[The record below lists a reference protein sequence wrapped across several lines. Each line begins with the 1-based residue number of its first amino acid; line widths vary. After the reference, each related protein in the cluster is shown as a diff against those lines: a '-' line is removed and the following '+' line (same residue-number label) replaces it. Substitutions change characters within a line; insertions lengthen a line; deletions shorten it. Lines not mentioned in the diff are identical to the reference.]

1 LLFFWEEPGLSLTI
15 KITVHN
21 PICKYNLQRNENY
34 IQILAI
40 PDLPSRRR
48 SEPSKNL
55 TTTPTKEWSF
65 KGTMNSTS
73 ETQHALKTMNEQA
86 RRSGYQPSMKLI
98 ATPPEPGPV
107 AIYHPGYKVAIQR
120 ILRELLFKIRPNI

>member
-1 LLFFWEEPGLSLTI
+1 VVLARLDNEPALLASVQLKEPESQLGSAQRELELACRVLDFLEEPGLSLTI
-15 KITVHN
+15 KMTVHN

-55 TTTPTKEWSF
+55 TTTPTKE
-65 KGTMNSTS
+65 
-73 ETQHALKTMNEQA
+73 
-86 RRSGYQPSMKLI
+86 
-98 ATPPEPGPV
+98 
-107 AIYHPGYKVAIQR
+107 
-120 ILRELLFKIRPNI
+120 